1 MFRQGK
7 RYWLL
12 TGLLGLLVCIAF
24 STFSEMVRIVHA
36 SETMSGQ
43 PSGVA
48 ATNNNDVAPVAAPE
62 AGKEVA
68 AGVVHEPSA
77 GHEAAAGG
85 EEEHGLTHSQVMNF
99 IWHCLNFTILA
110 IVLVKYL
117 RKPITDALTG
127 RRESIKTAFD
137 DLEAKRRDAERKY
150 AEYEKRLAG
159 MDAEAARISKSF
171 LEQGEAEKAKII
183 AQANDAAERIKAQ
196 AELYVQQELSRAMV
210 QLKKE
215 VTEMAMKMAED
226 IIRKNISEQ
235 DHHRL
240 ISEYLER
247 VVTKN

>member
-12 TGLLGLLVCIAF
+12 AGFLGLLVCVAF
-24 STFSEMVRIVHA
+24 LTFSETVRPVHA
-36 SETMSGQ
+36 SEAVTGQ
-43 PSGVA
+43 SS
-48 ATNNNDVAPVAAPE
+48 NDVAPVAAPE
-62 AGKEVA
+62 AGKETA
-68 AGVVHEPSA
+68 SGEAHGSA
-77 GHEAAAGG
+77 SGGHEAGG

-137 DLEAKRRDAERKY
+137 DLETKRRDAERKY

-226 IIRKNISEQ
+226 IIRKNISTQ